1 MQQSNNIENL
11 SLKELQFEQAQK
23 VIQPIEAPL
32 RTFYLSTVICNDC
45 LIYVKFIQKKKII
58 NSEKKTE
65 ISKPNSSLILHLI
78 KIFSGSYTSK

>member
-1 MQQSNNIENL
+1 MNTFNEHFNLQVSLDIINFFQVVQQSNNIENL

-45 LIYVKFIQKKKII
+45 LIYVKFIQKKKD
-58 NSEKKTE
+58 NKFREK
-65 ISKPNSSLILHLI
+65 N
-78 KIFSGSYTSK
+78 